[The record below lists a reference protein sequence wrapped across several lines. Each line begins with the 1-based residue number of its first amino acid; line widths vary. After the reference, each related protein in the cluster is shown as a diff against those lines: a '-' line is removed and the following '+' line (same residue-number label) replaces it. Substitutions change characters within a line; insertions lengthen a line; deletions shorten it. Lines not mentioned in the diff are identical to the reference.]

1 VDLGKIFVLFH
12 RKEKQMKKLYYE
24 KIKKLS
30 VRLLAIILSF
40 VLFMAGSNVVEAIN
54 FNGSQQAFYNLSNG
68 EQVRIEYHG
77 GEPHYHDSQGSANLS
92 DGSAHHSNK
101 KLPKKSTRD
110 IMNGKKGKSKGDENA
125 RKKGQ
130 KWKKEWEKA
139 KKNAKN
145 SSKSFIKKNK
155 NTISKAAKNGSVV
168 VIIGGVV
175 YVLWWLLKLASGWGI
190 LIPV

>member
-1 VDLGKIFVLFH
+1 MLLH

-54 FNGSQQAFYNLSNG
+54 FNGKQKAYYNLSNG

-145 SSKSFIKKNK
+145 SSNSFIKKNK
-155 NTISKAAKNGSVV
+155 NTISEAAKNGSVV